1 MKLSINLNHS
11 SYDIVIQKSISQDL
25 ASYVSDFNQ
34 GQKFIV
40 CFSSSLS
47 LYVPGI
53 ISNFKNN
60 NYDIEQLEINDGE
73 KFKSLDYIQHLAH
86 SLMDLNCKRD
96 TVLVALGGGTVGDT
110 VGFLSSIFMRG
121 IRYINV
127 PTTLLA
133 MVDSSIGGK
142 TGVNYEGVKNVLG
155 AFHQPQ
161 LVCIDPL
168 FLKSLDKKQIY
179 SGIGEVIK
187 YGLISDPKILDNLIK
202 NYNCIIQV
210 KDLDLIS
217 NIIYQSCL
225 AKKLFIE
232 KDVLDE
238 GYRNILN
245 FGHTLGHIIES
256 KYQLQGITHGESVIN
271 GMFLSLKLSHYK
283 KIISDKNYSSIMDIF
298 NKLEIKH
305 NYKLEKSD
313 LEKIN
318 FDKKTTNNSI
328 RFILLE
334 SIGCPMICD
343 DISIKDIL
351 KII

>member
-11 SYDIVIQKSISQDL
+11 SYDVVIKKSISHNL
-25 ASYVSDFNQ
+25 SSYVSKFNQ
-34 GQKFIV
+34 GQKFIL
-40 CFSSSLS
+40 CFSSNLS
-47 LYVPGI
+47 SYVPEI
-53 ISNFKNN
+53 VSNFKNH

-73 KFKSLDYIQHLAH
+73 KFKSLDYIQNLAH
-86 SLMDLNCKRD
+86 SLMELNCKRD
-96 TVLVALGGGTVGDT
+96 TVLISLGGGTVGDI

-155 AFHQPQ
+155 SFHQPE

-168 FLKSLDKKQIY
+168 FLKSLNEKQIY
-179 SGIGEVIK
+179 SGLGEVIK
-187 YGLISDPKILDNLIK
+187 YGLISDSKILDNLIK

-210 KDLDLIS
+210 KDIDLIS

-225 AKKLFIE
+225 VKKLFIE

-256 KYQLQGITHGESVIN
+256 KYQFQNITHGESIIN
-271 GMFLSLKLSHYK
+271 GMFLSLKLSINK
-283 KIISDKNYSSIMDIF
+283 KIISDKNYSLIMDIF
-298 NKLEIKH
+298 NKLEIKN

-313 LEKIN
+313 IEKIN

-334 SIGCPMICD
+334 NIGCPMICD

-351 KII
+351 KIV